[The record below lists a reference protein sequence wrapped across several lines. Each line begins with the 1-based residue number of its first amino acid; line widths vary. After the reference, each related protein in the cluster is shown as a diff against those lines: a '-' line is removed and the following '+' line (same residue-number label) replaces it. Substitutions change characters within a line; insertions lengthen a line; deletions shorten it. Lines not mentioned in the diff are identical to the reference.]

1 MKKALPTLALLT
13 LALLA
18 AVVCYDLGAAESRLL
33 QWIGKE
39 KGWYWEKVANP
50 KEQGSGLTK
59 TEVKRDQL
67 RDEARAIWANAAKM
81 DHDKTTKSFWQF
93 FEETDPE
100 KRYEL
105 LKAVGIS
112 LSRTRFNQVLNTPVQ
127 QDGLEK
133 VSLFR
138 NLVKAWCDESP
149 REAVA
154 WMQNI
159 KGSAPFSS
167 NPIMVATGI
176 TLINCLCYS
185 LDAIQRDPAAWL
197 AFLKEGPEPLLETWS
212 QRLLQEIQQPG
223 SFWADKNISEELQW
237 AYIATMIEGAAP
249 DKAVRSIVKCPD
261 EDNKRVLVLQIIY
274 KQSPDSLRR
283 FADIAEREDPNVAN
297 LYRALAGDAQASF
310 AEASRYLT
318 GDGYNPYAEE
328 TLKQLYSEWF
338 KNDGLEVALRHVAES
353 ERKSYIATL
362 MQFAVAEGKINEE
375 SLVRYAASI
384 DPSKTDPLFVAL
396 YTAQHNAD
404 YRSILERIL
413 HSKGIEDQVESS
425 LHTLTLWSH
434 EEPAAAAQ
442 WFQRL
447 PTHRDFPE
455 LATRIAGAWSG
466 IDPEAAI
473 DFIVEQGLGFEHG
486 FKYGLTNL
494 MNQHDVSD
502 ATLGKLMKSL
512 KSGPEYDQL
521 VLAHAANRLSQ
532 DPTGGLRFLKDHARS
547 PWQTALV
554 DQFNAWHEAK
564 DSRAKKLVPTLLG
577 LDLSSVPK
585 EKMKIINAH
594 DPFH

>member
-1 MKKALPTLALLT
+1 MKKPVIALLT

-18 AVVCYDLGAAESRLL
+18 ALVCYDLGAEDSRLL

-39 KGWYWEKVANP
+39 KGWSWEKVANP
-50 KEQGSGLTK
+50 KEQGRGLTK
-59 TEVKRDQL
+59 TEIKRDQG
-67 RDEARAIWANAAKM
+67 RDEARAIWANAAKL

-105 LKAVGIS
+105 LKAMGIS
-112 LSRTRFNQVLNTPVQ
+112 LSRTRFNQVLNTPIQ
-127 QDGLEK
+127 QDGFEK

-159 KGSAPFSS
+159 KASAPFSS

-185 LDAIQRDPAAWL
+185 LDAIQRDPAAWS
-197 AFLKEGPEPLLETWS
+197 AFLKEGPDPLLETWT
-212 QRLLQEIQQPG
+212 QKLLHEIQQPG
-223 SFWADKNISEELQW
+223 SFWADKDTSGDLQW
-237 AYIATMIEGAAP
+237 AYIATMIESAAP
-249 DKAVRSIVKCPD
+249 DKALRSIVKCPD
-261 EDNKRVLVLQIIY
+261 EDKRRVLAVRITY

-283 FADIAEREDPNVAN
+283 LADIAEREDSNVAN

-338 KNDGLEVALRHVAES
+338 KKDGLEVALRHVAES

-362 MQFAVAEGKINEE
+362 MEFAVAEGKINEE

-384 DPSKTDPLFVAL
+384 DPAKVDPLFVAL
-396 YTAQHNAD
+396 YTAQHGTD
-404 YRSILERIL
+404 YRSILESIL

-425 LHTLTLWSH
+425 LHTLSLWSDV
-434 EEPAAAAQ
+434 EPAEAAQ

-455 LATRIAGAWSG
+455 LAARIAGGWLR
-466 IDPEAAI
+466 IDPESAAL
-473 DFIVEQGLGFEHG
+473 FIVGQGLGLEHG
-486 FKYGLTNL
+486 LEYNLTHIVG
-494 MNQHDVSD
+494 QDVLSD
-502 ATLGKLMKSL
+502 ATLSNLMKSL
-512 KSGPEYDQL
+512 QSGPEYDQL
-521 VLAHAANRLSQ
+521 VLAHAATRLSH
-532 DPTGGLRFLKDHARS
+532 DPSGGLRFLKDHARS